1 VTHSRHFV
9 LLKKY
14 LNSRLYA
21 NTSNGGQGGGGMWI
35 PNPGWEG
42 GLAEGGKKKATLPFL
57 MAEAVSD
64 MPVRTLD
71 GSARVQDV
79 S

>member
-1 VTHSRHFV
+1 
-9 LLKKY
+9 
-14 LNSRLYA
+14 
-21 NTSNGGQGGGGMWI
+21 MWI